1 MERKRT
7 LIIFLVCLVMF
18 LGLAVFSAVVDERY
32 MLASLAVLFVSM
44 APFFVRYESKDLH
57 AREIVLI
64 AMLIA
69 IAAVS
74 RVPFAAIPSIQPT
87 SFVIIISALV
97 FGAESGF
104 MIGAIAALV
113 SNMFL
118 GQGPWTPWQM
128 LTWGLMGVT
137 AGMLKDTGWMGHWLR
152 SSIEKWKPHK
162 PKVWLHYW
170 QQKQWI
176 LLLLFGF
183 MWGFV
188 YGWIMNL
195 SLVITLFQSVFTWNA
210 LLAIYA
216 ASFYFDLLHALSNV
230 FFLVVFGAGWIRIME
245 RFKKKY
251 GLL

>member
-7 LIIFLVCLVMF
+7 LMILLVCLLLF

-32 MLASLAVLFVSM
+32 MLVSLGVLFVCI
-44 APFFVRYESKDLH
+44 APFFVKYERKDLH

-74 RVPFAAIPSIQPT
+74 RIPFAAIPSVQPT

-104 MIGAIAALV
+104 MIGAMAALV

-128 LTWGLMGVT
+128 LSWGLIGLT
-137 AGMLKDTGWMGHWLR
+137 AGMMKDTVWMRTWLR
-152 SSIEKWKPHK
+152 SSLEKWRPRKPR
-162 PKVWLHYW
+162 VWQQVW
-170 QQKQWI
+170 QQKQGVI
-176 LLLLFGF
+176 LLAFGF
-183 MWGFV
+183 IWGFV
-188 YGWIMNL
+188 FGWIMNL
-195 SLVITLFQSVFTWNA
+195 TLVITLFQSVFTWKA

-216 ASFYFDLLHALSNV
+216 ASFYFDLMHALSNV
-230 FFLVVFGAGWIRIME
+230 FFIAVFGAGWIRIME